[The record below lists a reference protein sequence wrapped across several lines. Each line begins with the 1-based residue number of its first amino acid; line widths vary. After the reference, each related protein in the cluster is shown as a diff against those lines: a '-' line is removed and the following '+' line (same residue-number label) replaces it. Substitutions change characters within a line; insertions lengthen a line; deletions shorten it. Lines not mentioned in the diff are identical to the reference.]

1 MFGCAVYNLNLER
14 IPSSFRT
21 DKAWLDLVDELGAD
35 HNILIK
41 YTLAHIFA
49 KQTMFCAPLLTRPDT
64 FERLDCLCLNTTMA
78 TTTTTTT
85 VETLRP
91 QDMTCWS
98 QATRPHSNGNTTY
111 LEDKVGMT

>member
-49 KQTMFCAPLLTRPDT
+49 KGKPCSVLLYS
-64 FERLDCLCLNTTMA
+64 LDL
-78 TTTTTTT
+78 
-85 VETLRP
+85 TLLKDLIVTARI
-91 QDMTCWS
+91 Q
-98 QATRPHSNGNTTY
+98 
-111 LEDKVGMT
+111 